1 FDQDFWLS
9 PLAIMAQHDPRDS
22 REIPGL
28 PFQGEAFMLPPI
40 RRARIPEREKR
51 TYRACLHCRQRK
63 SRCDLYGSGEP
74 GKPPFAVLAA
84 IYARAEEHTGISSRG
99 TDLSP

>member
-1 FDQDFWLS
+1 
-9 PLAIMAQHDPRDS
+9 MAAHDPRDS

-28 PFQGEAFMLPPI
+28 PFQGDQAFMLPPI

-63 SRCDLYGSGEP
+63 SRCDFLLVMDKTGE
-74 GKPPFAVLAA
+74 
-84 IYARAEEHTGISSRG
+84 HQSSSHPSAWIMILIFENPMTTR
-99 TDLSP
+99 S